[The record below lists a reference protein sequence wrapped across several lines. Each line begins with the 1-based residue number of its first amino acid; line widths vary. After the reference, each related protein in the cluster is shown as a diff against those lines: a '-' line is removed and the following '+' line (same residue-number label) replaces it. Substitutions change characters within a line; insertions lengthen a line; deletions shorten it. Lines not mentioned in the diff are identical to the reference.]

1 MRIGAAA
8 LPPRPQHRPR
18 HDRRTPLPIHPPVST
33 GNPTGWRRAPRTAEA
48 TPRLRAPPRPAQADS
63 ARPTRPPPSA
73 QSARNGPRRQPS
85 GRRPRRVVR
94 LRRAAHAAHRG
105 RWNPRADFEE
115 TVQRHVPSLTPQGF
129 AETIATGERFLAG
142 ASGTPERDTYRRVLQ
157 GALEVE
163 ASERLL
169 AELRQ
174 EVRPPVVLELYPD
187 VLPTLAER
195 KRRGVRLAVVSD
207 AWPDPRDP
215 HEGLGIRGC
224 FEVYALSAVLGCR
237 KPGPRMYRY
246 ANDGLGLDP
255 AHCLF
260 VDDTPALVTA
270 ATALGDAGSS
280 WTARESRETC
290 GRSPPSATSCPSP
303 DGLTLPRGKDDLDG
317 RRDSRGA
324 EGVDQDLGEPRRAF
338 RRPLRYHASSGTAAP
353 SPVKPVRAGAPD
365 RGDPPGT
372 GGPRHA
378 HTPVPPPGRT
388 PHRGVPLRGRR
399 PGPSRTRA
407 RRHPARPGR
416 TGRPPPGDRIL
427 RRGPGGEEP
436 EQAVLRSPAARHARS
451 NASTTTRV
459 IGSTGRRCSRRP
471 TAG

>member
-63 ARPTRPPPSA
+63 ARPARPPPSA
-73 QSARNGPRRQPS
+73 QSARNDPRCEPSSRQP
-85 GRRPRRVVR
+85 GRVVR

-115 TVQRHVPSLTPQGF
+115 TVQRHAAFVTPARF

-142 ASGTPERDTYRRVLQ
+142 ASGTLERDTYHRVVL

-195 KRRGVRLAVVSD
+195 KRCGVRLAVVSD
-207 AWPDPRDP
+207 AWPDRPDP

-224 FEVYALSAVLGCR
+224 FEVYAIPAVLGCW
-237 KPGPRMYRY
+237 KPGLRMYRC

-255 AHCLF
+255 AYCLF

-290 GRSPPSATSCPSP
+290 GRSPPSTTSCPSS
-303 DGLTLPRGKDDLDG
+303 DRLTLPRGEG
-317 RRDSRGA
+317 RS
-324 EGVDQDLGEPRRAF
+324 RRA
-338 RRPLRYHASSGTAAP
+338 
-353 SPVKPVRAGAPD
+353 
-365 RGDPPGT
+365 
-372 GGPRHA
+372 
-378 HTPVPPPGRT
+378 
-388 PHRGVPLRGRR
+388 
-399 PGPSRTRA
+399 
-407 RRHPARPGR
+407 
-416 TGRPPPGDRIL
+416 
-427 RRGPGGEEP
+427 
-436 EQAVLRSPAARHARS
+436 
-451 NASTTTRV
+451 
-459 IGSTGRRCSRRP
+459 
-471 TAG
+471 